1 MPAGHGVQPA
11 PASLY
16 LPMGQV
22 PQVPRLLAPGLEP
35 LPALQALV
43 HGVDLCW
50 APEYFPGAQGW
61 QVVLPFAVEKL
72 P

>member
-1 MPAGHGVQPA
+1 MQPA

-43 HGVDLCW
+43 HGVDWCL
-50 APEYFPGAQGW
+50 ESDHFPGAQGW
-61 QVVLPFAVEKL
+61 QVVLPVAVEKL